1 MFQQII
7 GSRGIGKT
15 KALIELASKNNGIII
30 CQNATHMREK
40 AKAYGYDNV
49 KIISYRDVIDN
60 INPHPVSYAPELVI
74 KYYDGIDCP
83 CYIDNLDGFAN
94 FVLNN
99 KLTGYSLSME

>member
-40 AKAYGYDNV
+40 AKAYGYNYF
-49 KIISYRDVIDN
+49 ISR
-60 INPHPVSYAPELVI
+60 
-74 KYYDGIDCP
+74 
-83 CYIDNLDGFAN
+83 CY
-94 FVLNN
+94 
-99 KLTGYSLSME
+99 